1 MGRDSVR
8 GMSAASVARPV
19 TEQYDDVVAETVTV
33 TAPDGYAGPAL
44 LYRPV
49 GPGPHPGIA
58 IGMEATGI
66 NHFIRDVAATLAHLG
81 FVTIVP
87 DYYRG
92 TGPADTENYDDIDA
106 IMSHTLAL
114 DFPRAARDLIASA
127 DWLRAHPDV
136 DGDRVGYWGYCT
148 GATVVLLAAELDRLA
163 AAGVFFYPSQ
173 PWFTDLGPGRPAHPM
188 DLLWLLT
195 GPTLIVYG
203 DDDIIM
209 SAEQLD
215 SVRAGLASS
224 GVDGEVR
231 VYAGAGHAFSAPSPA
246 FYNEAADLASWPD
259 AVAFLQR
266 TLT

>member
-1 MGRDSVR
+1 
-8 GMSAASVARPV
+8 MSDASSAVPRPV
-19 TEQYDDVVAETVTV
+19 TEQYDDVLAETVTV

-44 LYRPV
+44 LYRPANA
-49 GPGPHPGIA
+49 GPHPGVA

-92 TGPADTENYDDIDA
+92 IGPADTENYDDIDA

-114 DFPRAARDLIASA
+114 DFPRAARDLIAAA

-195 GPTLIVYG
+195 CPTLIIYG
-203 DDDIIM
+203 DDDVIM
-209 SAEQLD
+209 SAEQLE
-215 SVRAGLASS
+215 SVRAGLVAS
-224 GVDGEVR
+224 GVDQEVR

-259 AVAFLQR
+259 AVAFVQR
-266 TLT
+266 ALT

>member
-1 MGRDSVR
+1 
-8 GMSAASVARPV
+8 MSDASGSEISRPV
-19 TEQYDDVVAETVTV
+19 TEQYDDVLAEAVTV
-33 TAPDGYAGPAL
+33 TAPDGYVGPAL
-44 LYRPV
+44 LYRPSA
-49 GPGPHPGIA
+49 PGPHPGVA

-66 NHFIRDVAATLAHLG
+66 NHFIRNVAATLAHLG

-87 DYYRG
+87 DHYRG

-114 DFPRAARDLIASA
+114 DFPRAARDLIAAA

-195 GPTLIVYG
+195 CPTLIIYG
-203 DDDIIM
+203 DDDVIM
-209 SAEQLD
+209 SAEQLE
-215 SVRAGLASS
+215 SVRAGLVAS
-224 GVDGEVR
+224 GVDQEVR

-259 AVAFLQR
+259 AVAFVQR
-266 TLT
+266 ALT

>member
-1 MGRDSVR
+1 
-8 GMSAASVARPV
+8 MSDASSSAVPRPV
-19 TEQYDDVVAETVTV
+19 TEQYDDVIAETVTV
-33 TAPDGYAGPAL
+33 TASDGYAGPAL
-44 LYRPV
+44 LYRPA
-49 GPGPHPGIA
+49 GPGPHPGVA

-114 DFPRAARDLIASA
+114 DFPRAARDLIAAA

-163 AAGVFFYPSQ
+163 AAGVFFDPSQ

-195 GPTLIVYG
+195 CPTLIIYG

-209 SAEQLD
+209 SAEQLE
-215 SVRAGLASS
+215 SVRAGLVTA
-224 GVDGEVR
+224 GVEQSVR

-246 FYNEAADLASWPD
+246 FSNEAADLASWPD
-259 AVAFLQR
+259 AVAFVQR
-266 TLT
+266 ALT

>member
-1 MGRDSVR
+1 
-8 GMSAASVARPV
+8 MSDASSSIPRPV
-19 TEQYDDVVAETVTV
+19 TEQYDDVTAETVTV

-44 LYRPV
+44 LYRPAA
-49 GPGPHPGIA
+49 PGPHPGVA

-81 FVTIVP
+81 FATIVP

-106 IMSHTLAL
+106 IMSHTLGL
-114 DFPRAARDLIASA
+114 DFPRAARDLIAAA
-127 DWLRAHPDV
+127 DWLRARPDV

-195 GPTLIVYG
+195 SPTLIVYG

-215 SVRAGLASS
+215 SVRAGLANS
-224 GVDGEVR
+224 GADGEVR

-266 TLT
+266 TLM